1 MEGDLPNEL
10 GYLVKLTR
18 FSVHGNKL
26 TGEIPLSIFNFSS
39 LFVFSVANNFFHG
52 NLLNYIGQNL
62 PNLGVL
68 ATFSNEFSGNI
79 PNSFLNASSL
89 QMIDLSYNNFGGR
102 VPDNLGILW
111 NLTWIN
117 LAGKSVWQKF

>member
-1 MEGDLPNEL
+1 M
-10 GYLVKLTR
+10 
-18 FSVHGNKL
+18 
-26 TGEIPLSIFNFSS
+26 
-39 LFVFSVANNFFHG
+39 
-52 NLLNYIGQNL
+52 
-62 PNLGVL
+62 L

-117 LAGKSVWQKF
+117 LAGNQFGRNSSDDLLFLSSLTNCSGLRILGFDTNNFGGELPGTIANFSSEMQQMVGGFNKIYGNIP